1 MPTLPLSERHSG
13 FCEVEPGFS
22 DDQAKEEAKRF
33 LQCDSELRLAQE
45 IQQGSGT

>member
-22 DDQAKEEAKRF
+22 DDQAKEEAKRC
-33 LQCDSELRLAQE
+33 LQCDLEICLAQE